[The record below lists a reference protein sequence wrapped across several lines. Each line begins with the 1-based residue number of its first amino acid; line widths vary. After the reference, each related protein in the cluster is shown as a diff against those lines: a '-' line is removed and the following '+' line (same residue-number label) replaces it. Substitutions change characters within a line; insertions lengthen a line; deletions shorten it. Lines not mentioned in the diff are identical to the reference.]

1 MKALLSAQRHRL
13 SRRGRLSTGFTL
25 VEIAIVLVVSA
36 LLMVMAA
43 KGLTLLDQSKG
54 DQLVMQV
61 RQMENLLNDY
71 HRTHQR
77 WPGDCDGNGRIDSS
91 VLEFA
96 GISAMVESAK
106 TIRAARFD
114 FTATPPVATM
124 SVADGYQEISAAS
137 GNGCPA
143 ALASVYIGTGSS
155 GSSNYVA
162 DFNVP
167 YNDLKLAGQLSTAQP
182 NRIAATHA
190 AGDFMAITK
199 MYLDSAPAN
208 SDTAFNA
215 IVLFNVPVSF
225 ARKLAVAIDGFD
237 GAEAYKGRVRRL
249 RLNGSGFENN
259 WLNNSVSNET
269 QDSLINVAYF
279 FDQLPLPQKY

>member
-1 MKALLSAQRHRL
+1 MKPLLSAQRHRL
-13 SRRGRLSTGFTL
+13 GRRARLSTGFTL

-96 GISAMVESAK
+96 FISAMVESAK
-106 TIRAARFD
+106 TARAARFD
-114 FTATPPVATM
+114 YAASPPVAVTGTG
-124 SVADGYQEISAAS
+124 DISPSS

-143 ALASVYIGTGSS
+143 SMASAYIGSDVTIS
-155 GSSNYVA
+155 GKTAWIS
-162 DFNVP
+162 DLNVP
-167 YNDLKLAGQLSTAQP
+167 YNDLKLAGLLSTAQP

-190 AGDFMAITK
+190 AGDFMVITK
-199 MYLDSAPAN
+199 LYLDGAPAD
-208 SDTAFNA
+208 SDPAFNA

-225 ARKLAVAIDGFD
+225 ARKLAVAVDGFD